1 MEPIQFR
8 WWSLNESHHRRP
20 NPALGSHV
28 KYKLLNFMLCNAC
41 PFWILIFLPHR
52 RRWSGL
58 KHKKQIHIYANF
70 SIKPNGLMKNP
81 IQARCGKG
89 SRIRNWV
96 DYSRSKLAFFLLVS
110 LRATAALKLRR
121 KKPQHQTLSNFI
133 SSSLRLESSC
143 STLSFLSSSQLC
155 QVQYAL

>member
-58 KHKKQIHIYANF
+58 RHKKQIHIYANF

-81 IQARCGKG
+81 IQARYGEGKPDQELG
-89 SRIRNWV
+89 RLLS
-96 DYSRSKLAFFLLVS
+96 LQTCFLLLVS